1 MKQMKY
7 ILPAFLFMIVFS
19 ACSKDDDP
27 PTTAEL
33 LASGTWKFDEGGVDN
48 DQNGTVDLIISVGLL
63 DSCIADNTITFSAT
77 GTGVIDE
84 GAKKCDP
91 SANQTTNFNYSLS
104 NNDTQITLSGADL
117 LGLGGS
123 FEITE
128 VSSTRLGLSKDTSLA
143 PFPVPVS
150 LIVYLKH

>member
-1 MKQMKY
+1 MKY
-7 ILPAFLFMIVFS
+7 ILPAFLIVVLFS

-27 PTTAEL
+27 LTTSEM
-33 LASGTWKFDEGGVDN
+33 LASGSWKFDEGGVDN

-63 DSCIADNTITFSAT
+63 APCIADNTISFST
-77 GTGVIDE
+77 NGTGVVDE
-84 GAKKCDP
+84 GASKCDP
-91 SANQTTNFNYSLS
+91 AASQSTNFTYTLT
-104 NNDTQITLSGADL
+104 NNDKQINISGANV

-128 VSSTRLGLSKDTSLA
+128 VSETRLGLSKDTLLA
-143 PFPVPVS
+143 PFPTPVS

>member
-1 MKQMKY
+1 MKY
-7 ILPAFLFMIVFS
+7 ILTAFLFATLFS
-19 ACSKDDDP
+19 GCSKDEDP

-48 DQNGTVDLIISVGLL
+48 DQNGTVDLIINAGLL
-63 DSCIADNTITFSAT
+63 NPCIADNTITFSST
-77 GTGVIDE
+77 GTGVIGE
-84 GAKKCDP
+84 GGTKCDP
-91 SANQTTNFNYSLS
+91 SANQNTNFTYTLS
-104 NNDTQITLSGADL
+104 NNDKQITLSGADL

-128 VSSTRLGLSKDTSLA
+128 VSATRLGLSKDTTMA